1 MTSPDPERLAVS
13 VPEHVVYRDFAEQ
26 TVALN
31 LQTGR
36 YHGLNETAVTM
47 LDALREAPTVAA
59 AAEGWRASGTCRRR
73 CCSPTCSSCARAWRV
88 EACSRPMSPTDG
100 HSQVPAAPPGG

>member
-1 MTSPDPERLAVS
+1 VTPPDPEHIAVR

-36 YHGLNETAVTM
+36 YHGLNPTAAAMV
-47 LDALREAPTVAA
+47 DALREAPNVAA
-59 AAEGWRASGTCRRR
+59 AAERLGPEWD
-73 CCSPTCSSCARAWRV
+73 V
-88 EACSRPMSPTDG
+88 EPDVLLADLLELCEGLEGRGLLET
-100 HSQVPAAPPGG
+100 HATL

>member
-1 MTSPDPERLAVS
+1 MTSPDPERLAVR

-36 YHGLNETAVTM
+36 YHGLNETAATM
-47 LDALREAPTVAA
+47 LDALRDAPTIAVAS
-59 AAEGWRASGTCRRR
+59 ERL
-73 CCSPTCSSCARAWRV
+73 ARAWSV
-88 EACSRPMSPTDG
+88 SPEVLLADLLELCEGLESRGLLETHAVD
-100 HSQVPAAPPGG
+100 

>member
-1 MTSPDPERLAVS
+1 MTSPDPERLAVR

-36 YHGLNETAVTM
+36 YHGLNPTAAAMV
-47 LDALREAPTVAA
+47 DALREAPNVAA
-59 AAEGWRASGTCRRR
+59 AAERLAPTWDV
-73 CCSPTCSSCARAWRV
+73 SPEVLLADLLELC
-88 EACSRPMSPTDG
+88 EGLESRGLLET
-100 HSQVPAAPPGG
+100 HAAD

>member
-1 MTSPDPERLAVS
+1 MTSPDPERLAVC

-36 YHGLNETAVTM
+36 YHGLNPTAAAMV
-47 LDALREAPTVAA
+47 DALREAPNVAA
-59 AAEGWRASGTCRRR
+59 AAERLGPEWDVEVT
-73 CCSPTCSSCARAWRV
+73 ARNVNTVRKLREKM
-88 EACSRPMSPTDG
+88 EAL
-100 HSQVPAAPPGG
+100 

>member
-1 MTSPDPERLAVS
+1 MTSPDPERLAVR

-36 YHGLNETAVTM
+36 YHGLNPTAAAMV
-47 LDALREAPTVAA
+47 DALREAPNVAVAA
-59 AAEGWRASGTCRRR
+59 ERLAPTWDVSPEVLLADLLELCEGLESRGLLETHAA
-73 CCSPTCSSCARAWRV
+73 
-88 EACSRPMSPTDG
+88 D
-100 HSQVPAAPPGG
+100 